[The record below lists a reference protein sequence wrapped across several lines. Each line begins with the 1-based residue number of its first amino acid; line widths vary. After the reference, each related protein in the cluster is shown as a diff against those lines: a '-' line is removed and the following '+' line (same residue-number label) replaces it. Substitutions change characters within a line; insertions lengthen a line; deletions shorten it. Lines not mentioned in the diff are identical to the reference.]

1 MPISPNN
8 KIEDILR
15 QYTRSIVPK
24 RSAQEKSKASDIL
37 AKDDSVTISEDG
49 KKKMREKFQSD
60 VISYLRTKY

>member
-1 MPISPNN
+1 MTISPNN

-24 RSAQEKSKASDIL
+24 KSVQEKSKPADIKT
-37 AKDDSVTISEDG
+37 KDDSVTISEDG
-49 KKKMREKFQSD
+49 RKKMRDKFQND